1 MERIQRALEFARV
14 QRAAFIERL
23 PASRPPALAP
33 APALPPPAP
42 TLPEDEFEGGT
53 TQTAAPETPPQPAL
67 AFGKPRFLAAIDRA
81 RLRESRIV
89 FPEDRGPAAHAYRML
104 RTQIIQQAVKH
115 DLRVIGVVSAVNGE
129 GKTLTAINLAL
140 SLAAEPSQE
149 VVLCDL
155 DLRNPC
161 VAKELGLAQ
170 GRGLESYLAGDVD
183 LGDVAVGV
191 VGVERLSVLPC
202 FKVLDSSSQLLASA
216 RGKEMLGA
224 MAHASAHGGARG
236 ANKPLFVV
244 DLPAALLREDVFA
257 LAPLLDGVIVV
268 ASAGRT
274 QRADVAKLQ
283 QLLQGCRILAT
294 VLNCSEESERRVD

>member
-14 QRAAFIERL
+14 QRAAFIERS
-23 PASRPPALAP
+23 PASRAPALAP
-33 APALPPPAP
+33 AFPPPAP
-42 TLPEDEFEGGT
+42 ALPEDAVEGGT
-53 TQTAAPETPPQPAL
+53 TQSAAPEAPAQPAP
-67 AFGKPRFLAAIDRA
+67 AFGKPRFLSAIDRV
-81 RLRESRIV
+81 RLRERRIV

-104 RTQIIQQAVKH
+104 RTQVIQQAMKH

-161 VAKELGLAQ
+161 VAKELGIAQ
-170 GRGLESYLAGDVD
+170 GRGLESYLTSDLDLADVP
-183 LGDVAVGV
+183 VGLI
-191 VGVERLSVLPC
+191 GVERLSVLPC
-202 FKVLDSSSQLLASA
+202 FKVLDSSSQLLGGA

-224 MAHASAHGGARG
+224 MAHGGAHGGAHG

-268 ASAGRT
+268 ASARKT

-283 QLLQGCRILAT
+283 QLLQGARILAT
-294 VLNCSEESERRVD
+294 VLNCSDESERRVD